1 MNKKI
6 IIAIVVI
13 VLLSV
18 ILYKPVQSFY
28 YRINENNHHKSSQT
42 VTSTV
47 KSRIKS
53 SSSFSTSAS
62 TPSTSFDSAATVIPL
77 WNADK
82 QSQLATFMNDWGD
95 RMGQSGYKE
104 LTKDSDVDFI
114 RFVNNNHVIVNT
126 DSKDNGQEFKSVE
139 WSTDGEGN
147 SEYNIVDSYIW
158 YSGHVDVN
166 FYLFAIHN
174 GQPVVLVSHQTQGNE
189 QNALYVWPSE
199 NTELQNKFAEIVNS

>member
-6 IIAIVVI
+6 IIAIVVV

-18 ILYKPVQSFY
+18 ILYKPIQSFY
-28 YRINENNHHKSSQT
+28 YKMNENNSKSSQT

-47 KSRIKS
+47 ESTKKS
-53 SSSFSTSAS
+53 SSSSSSSTSS
-62 TPSTSFDSAATVIPL
+62 PPSTSSDSSATATSL

-82 QSQLATFMNDWGD
+82 QSQLATFMIDWGN
-95 RMGQSGYKE
+95 RMGQPGYRR

-114 RFVNNNHVIVNT
+114 RFVNNNHVVVNT

-139 WSTDGEGN
+139 WSTNGEGN

-158 YSGHVDVN
+158 YSGHVGVN

-174 GQPVVLVSHQTQGNE
+174 GQPVVLVSNQTQGNE
-189 QNALYVWPSE
+189 RNALYVWPSE
-199 NTELQNKFAEIVNS
+199 NADLQNKFAEIVNS